1 MADYSPVRQN
11 GRNPFT
17 KKASGTVTGGR
28 LVMASGDGT
37 VVNATALAN
46 TKVIG
51 VAAYDAVNTDPN
63 AGLVAVWPITGV
75 EHEISCP
82 GGAAAGDG
90 VVAGDA
96 GIAVKATGAG
106 LATAAAAGTLL
117 GLVTTGCSV
126 NSASVVRFLGRG

>member
-1 MADYSPVRQN
+1 MADYNPVRQN

-17 KKASGTVTGGR
+17 SKASGTVTGGR
-28 LVMASGDGT
+28 FVVASGDGT
-37 VVNATALAN
+37 CLRATAAAN

-90 VVAGDA
+90 VTAGDA
-96 GIAVKATGAG
+96 GIAVKATGAAI
-106 LATAAAAGTLL
+106 ATAAAAGTLL
-117 GLVTTGCSV
+117 GMVTTGAGAAADSV
-126 NSASVVRFLGRG
+126 IRFVGRG

>member
-1 MADYSPVRQN
+1 MTDYNPVRTN

-17 KKASGTVTGGR
+17 SKASGTVTAGR
-28 LVMASGDGT
+28 LVKSSGNGT
-37 VVNATALAN
+37 VINADANATG
-46 TKVIG
+46 VVG
-51 VAAYDAVNTDPN
+51 VAAFTAVNTDAN
-63 AGLVAVWPITGV
+63 SGLVTIWPLTGV

-90 VVAGDA
+90 VVSGTA

-117 GLVTTGCSV
+117 GIVTTGAGAASD
-126 NSASVVRFLGRG
+126 SVVRFIGRG

>member
-1 MADYSPVRQN
+1 MADYNPVRQN

-17 KKASGTVTGGR
+17 AKASGTVTGGR
-28 LVMASGDGT
+28 LVKSSGNGT
-37 VVNATALAN
+37 VVNADAGATA
-46 TKVIG
+46 VVG
-51 VAAYDAVNTDPN
+51 VAAFSAVNTDAN
-63 AGLVAVWPITGV
+63 SGLVTVWPLTGV

-90 VVAGDA
+90 VTAGTA

-117 GLVTTGCSV
+117 GIVTTGAGAD
-126 NSASVVRFLGRG
+126 SAAVIRFIGRG